1 MYPDVISQSSVIT
14 FNILSASVSNLLEI
28 AVLYYKFDT

>member
-1 MYPDVISQSSVIT
+1 MYPDVISQSSVIN

>member
-1 MYPDVISQSSVIT
+1 MYLDVILQTSVIT
-14 FNILSASVSNLLEI
+14 FNILSASVSNLLQI

>member
-1 MYPDVISQSSVIT
+1 MYPDVISQSSFIT